1 MFGLKGIIEIY
12 VVCFLVYLLP
22 IEGGEGGERGGGS

>member
-22 IEGGEGGERGGGS
+22 IEGGGEVLKKM

>member
-22 IEGGEGGERGGGS
+22 IEGAEGVGVLKKM